1 MGPVTSVAYGLSIGD
16 FKMVRMGLVTEIASL
31 IVCVVVGALFA
42 AVMLLFNIS
51 KNGLWPT
58 GEMESRGTMTNFLV
72 GIPIAFFSGLGVAVG
87 LLDSQTNSLV
97 GVGKVFCYDLNTE
110 IVASYSV

>member
-16 FKMVRMGLVTEIASL
+16 FKMVRMGLVTEIVSL

-42 AVMLLFNIS
+42 AVMLPFDIS
-51 KNGLWPT
+51 DEWPT
-58 GEMESRGTMTNFLV
+58 GEMESRGTITNFLV

-110 IVASYSV
+110 IVACYSV